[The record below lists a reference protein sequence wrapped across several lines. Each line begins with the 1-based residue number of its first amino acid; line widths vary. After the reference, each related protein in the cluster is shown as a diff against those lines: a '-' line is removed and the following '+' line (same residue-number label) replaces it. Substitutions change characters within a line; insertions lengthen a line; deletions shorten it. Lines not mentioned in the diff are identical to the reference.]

1 MFLCFCPI
9 ESLFLITSFFP
20 HTENGL
26 MFTFGDGRHGKLG
39 LGEENFANQFDPAL
53 CSNFLSFTVLLV
65 KLFTCFT
72 NIRMFV
78 FLQNIIN
85 KS

>member
-1 MFLCFCPI
+1 MASF
-9 ESLFLITSFFP
+9 FFP

-65 KLFTCFT
+65 K
-72 NIRMFV
+72 I
-78 FLQNIIN
+78 FLHASQTSKCLYSYRIN
-85 KS
+85 ES